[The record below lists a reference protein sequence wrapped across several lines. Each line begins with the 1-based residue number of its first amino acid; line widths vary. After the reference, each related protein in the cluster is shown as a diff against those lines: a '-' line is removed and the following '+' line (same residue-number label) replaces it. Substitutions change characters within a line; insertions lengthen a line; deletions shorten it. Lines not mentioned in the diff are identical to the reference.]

1 DRLGQPVSQ
10 VVMSLVGSG
19 VPTVSYT
26 TSTDG
31 TFAFTVPNGQY
42 QLQLTT
48 NNCSSPSG
56 DVPGTA
62 TAGCYWDLATAAQA
76 LQVSGNRNFGDLALP
91 SPTHVTVTVVDPA
104 GAPVPGAA
112 FNIGNVSCVRCGA
125 YFPIAQGMTI
135 GGMPITTGSTTLWNY
150 TPPSTDASGRAT
162 ILVWPSTTT
171 GSFTVTPPPA
181 SGYGAVAL
189 NNTPLTTDRSI
200 VIAYQSNG
208 SGGVILSAVPDA
220 YSVLSG
226 GTLVISAPGVLA
238 NDSVSAS
245 ATASVVTNPANGVLT
260 AFNSNGSFTYR
271 PNAKFRGTDS
281 FTYKVTQNGV
291 STSPVDVVITVIPT
305 CAEVSLTGIAAQ
317 WTGDGST
324 ASVIGPSFTGTAAY
338 TQGRVGQGFNLTP
351 STPLSATSV
360 ARPTTGL
367 TLELWV
373 KALPGAGT
381 VQSLISR
388 FTGPGFSGAFDDS
401 HAYTLDLYPG
411 NELVFEIDDNTTRF
425 PLNLRANAPQL
436 SDGNFHH
443 VAATWTN
450 STFTLYVDG
459 AQIATGATQG
469 FGQLQ
474 TGGNTPVRL
483 GGPWG
488 FSGVID
494 EPAIW
499 TRALTATEIA
509 AIAQYGEKCS

>member
-1 DRLGQPVSQ
+1 MTDGLSTGVPSSVVVMQAGTSTAVAQTTTDSSGAYSTTVSDGSYDVVVTPNSSSFVPRTVFEVSVSSPRVLDVALVRVGTGQLTGRLVDRLGQPVSQ

-189 NNTPLTTDRSI
+189 NNTPLTTDQSI
-200 VIAYQSNG
+200 TIRLETASQLTGRLVDRLGQPVSQVVMSLVG
-208 SGGVILSAVPDA
+208 SG
-220 YSVLSG
+220 
-226 GTLVISAPGVLA
+226 
-238 NDSVSAS
+238 
-245 ATASVVTNPANGVLT
+245 
-260 AFNSNGSFTYR
+260 
-271 PNAKFRGTDS
+271 
-281 FTYKVTQNGV
+281 
-291 STSPVDVVITVIPT
+291 
-305 CAEVSLTGIAAQ
+305 
-317 WTGDGST
+317 
-324 ASVIGPSFTGTAAY
+324 
-338 TQGRVGQGFNLTP
+338 
-351 STPLSATSV
+351 
-360 ARPTTGL
+360 
-367 TLELWV
+367 
-373 KALPGAGT
+373 
-381 VQSLISR
+381 
-388 FTGPGFSGAFDDS
+388 
-401 HAYTLDLYPG
+401 
-411 NELVFEIDDNTTRF
+411 
-425 PLNLRANAPQL
+425 
-436 SDGNFHH
+436 
-443 VAATWTN
+443 
-450 STFTLYVDG
+450 
-459 AQIATGATQG
+459 
-469 FGQLQ
+469 
-474 TGGNTPVRL
+474 
-483 GGPWG
+483 
-488 FSGVID
+488 
-494 EPAIW
+494 
-499 TRALTATEIA
+499 
-509 AIAQYGEKCS
+509 